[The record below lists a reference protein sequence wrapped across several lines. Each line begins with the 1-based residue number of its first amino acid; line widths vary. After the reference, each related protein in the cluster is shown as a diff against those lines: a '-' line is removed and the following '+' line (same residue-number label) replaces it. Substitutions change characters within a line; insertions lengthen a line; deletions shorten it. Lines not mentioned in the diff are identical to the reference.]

1 MVDKYTDS
9 QEESGMLDMQTTT
22 VKTIIR
28 KCKNSKL
35 TPANSVFEKNTQP

>member
-9 QEESGMLDMQTTT
+9 QEESGMADMQTTT
-22 VKTIIR
+22 VKTITH

-35 TPANSVFEKNTQP
+35 ISANSVFEKNTQP